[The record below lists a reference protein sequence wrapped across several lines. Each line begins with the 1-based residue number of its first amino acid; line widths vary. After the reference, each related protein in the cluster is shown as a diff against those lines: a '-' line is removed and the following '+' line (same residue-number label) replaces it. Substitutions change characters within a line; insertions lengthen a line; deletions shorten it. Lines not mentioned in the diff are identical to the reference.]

1 MDTKNNIA
9 NENVKKLRLD
19 LQLSQKEFGEK
30 LGVTGTAVS
39 RIESGER
46 ALTDQMLFSICLTFD
61 VNKEWLRTGKGNM
74 FISHTSDEEL
84 AMYMGKLLG
93 EENPLKE
100 KYALLALK
108 LIVDEWDF
116 VENSIEKIKLITDW
130 IESRPT
136 ESQMP

>member
-108 LIVDEWDF
+108 LIVDEWNF